1 MATPV
6 YSLSQDLFLK
16 NQALCQATG
25 TQQIWSPCPQE
36 TSSQERDTDWETVLT
51 TGIDFSGA
59 RGHAEITLILLAHRV
74 CDYEDNIIKTSR
86 SQKTWVLWS

>member
-1 MATPV
+1 MVTPV

-36 TSSQERDTDWETVLT
+36 TSSQGDTDWETMLT

-59 RGHAEITLILLAHRV
+59 L
-74 CDYEDNIIKTSR
+74 EDMPK
-86 SQKTWVLWS
+86 

>member
-1 MATPV
+1 MVTPV

-36 TSSQERDTDWETVLT
+36 TSSQEGDTDW
-51 TGIDFSGA
+51 DYANHWDRFQWSSW
-59 RGHAEITLILLAHRV
+59 GHAEITLILLAHRV